1 MKLKIC
7 GMNNQENTLSIS
19 ELQPDFLGFIF
30 WKDSKRYCDTVIENI
45 PDTIQKVGVFVDAD
59 YNEIVDKIIS
69 HQLNY
74 VQLHGEETADF
85 CLQLRNNTIKV
96 IKAINI
102 DNKFNFNELK
112 YNKNCIDYFLFDT
125 KGKLPGGNGTT
136 FDWEILNEYHHDIS
150 YFLSGGISLEEWPK
164 LKEFLQSEAAKK
176 CFAIDINSQFE
187 DDFGVKNKQKIK
199 AFQEKLNQI
208 Q

>member
-7 GMNNQENTLSIS
+7 GMNNQENTFSIS

-30 WKDSKRYCDTVIENI
+30 WKDSKRYCNNVIENI

-85 CLQLRNNTIKV
+85 CLQLRNTNIKV
-96 IKAINI
+96 IKSITI
-102 DNKFNFNELK
+102 DNKFNFNGLK
-112 YNKNCIDYFLFDT
+112 YNKNYIDYYLFDT

-136 FDWEILNEYHHDIS
+136 FDWEILNQYKEDIP

-164 LKEFLQSEAAKK
+164 LEKFLQSEAAKK

-199 AFQEKLNQI
+199 AFQEKLKQI

>member
-7 GMNNQENTLSIS
+7 GMNNQENTFSIS

-30 WKDSKRYCDTVIENI
+30 WKDSKRYCNNVIENI
-45 PDTIQKVGVFVDAD
+45 PDTIQKVGVFVDTD

-85 CLQLRNNTIKV
+85 CLQLRNTNVKV
-96 IKAINI
+96 IKSITI
-102 DNKFNFNELK
+102 YNKFNFNGLK
-112 YNKNCIDYFLFDT
+112 YNKNCIDYYLFDT

-136 FDWEILNEYHHDIS
+136 FDWEILNQYKEDIP

-164 LKEFLQSEAAKK
+164 LEKFLQSEAAKK

-199 AFQEKLNQI
+199 AFQEKLKQI

>member
-30 WKDSKRYCDTVIENI
+30 WRDSKRYCDNVIENI

-74 VQLHGEETADF
+74 VQLHGEETTDF
-85 CLQLRNNTIKV
+85 CLQLRNTTIKV
-96 IKAINI
+96 IKAITI
-102 DNKFNFNELK
+102 DSEFNFNELK

-136 FDWEILNEYHHDIS
+136 FDWEILNQYKEDIP

-164 LKEFLQSEAAKK
+164 LEKFLQSEASKK
-176 CFAIDINSQFE
+176 CFAVDINSQFE
-187 DDFGVKNKQKIK
+187 DDFGIKNKQKIK
-199 AFQEKLNQI
+199 AFQEKLKQI

>member
-30 WKDSKRYCDTVIENI
+30 WRDSKRYCDNVIENV

-85 CLQLRNNTIKV
+85 CLQLRNTTIKV
-96 IKAINI
+96 IKSITI

-112 YNKNCIDYFLFDT
+112 FNKNCIDYYLFDT

-136 FDWEILNEYHHDIS
+136 FDWEILNQYKEDIP

-164 LKEFLQSEAAKK
+164 LENFLQSEAAKK

>member
-7 GMNNQENTLSIS
+7 GMNNQENTFSIS

-30 WKDSKRYCDTVIENI
+30 WRDSKRYCDNVIENI

-85 CLQLRNNTIKV
+85 CLQLRNTTIKV
-96 IKAINI
+96 IKSINI

-112 YNKNCIDYFLFDT
+112 YNNNCIDYYLFDT
-125 KGKLPGGNGTT
+125 KAKLPGGNGTT
-136 FDWEILNEYHHDIS
+136 FDWEILNQYKEDIP

-164 LKEFLQSEAAKK
+164 LKKFLQSEAAKK

-187 DDFGVKNKQKIK
+187 DDFGIKNKQKIK